1 MTPKQGESENT
12 GGKRIKKSIGQKE
25 EKGKGKKMGG
35 EKTELLFVAVAF
47 QFKFFSF
54 FLLLFYFVLFFKESH
69 T

>member
-12 GGKRIKKSIGQKE
+12 GGKRIKKSVGQKE

-35 EKTELLFVAVAF
+35 EKTRLLLVAGAF

-54 FLLLFYFVLFFKESH
+54 FLLLLFYFVWFF
-69 T
+69 